1 MPSPT
6 VQQLIPTLQ
15 IAIGPVIL
23 ISGIGLLL
31 LSMTNRF
38 GRTIDRAR
46 ELERARRNA
55 SGTDVARIDA
65 QIAIIARRGETLR
78 RAIFLATVSVLL
90 ASVLIISLFIMALL
104 QAELAWLITL
114 IFVACMLTL
123 IFALVDSIRDI
134 NHSLRAL
141 KLELGQ
147 AS

>member
-1 MPSPT
+1 MQSPT
-6 VQQLIPTLQ
+6 VEQLIPTLQ
-15 IAIGPVIL
+15 ISIGPVIL

-46 ELERARRNA
+46 ELERARRTA
-55 SGTDVARIDA
+55 TGADVARIEE
-65 QIAIIARRGETLR
+65 QIAIIAGRGVTLR

-104 QAELAWLITL
+104 QVEAAWLITL

-123 IFALVDSIRDI
+123 IGALIDSIRDI
-134 NHSLRAL
+134 NQSLHAL

-147 AS
+147 GS

>member
-46 ELERARRNA
+46 ELERARRTA
-55 SGTDVARIDA
+55 TGADVATIEE
-65 QIAIIARRGETLR
+65 QIAIIAGRGATLR

-90 ASVLIISLFIMALL
+90 ASVLIISLFVMALL
-104 QAELAWLITL
+104 QVEAAWLITV

-123 IFALVDSIRDI
+123 IAALIDSIRDI
-134 NHSLRAL
+134 NQSLHAL

-147 AS
+147 RS